1 MDKFSIQYQVNHSA
15 ISDTLI
21 AIAYGGQFAG
31 YLSISD
37 QIKPDAI
44 KAVAELKKAQYK
56 TTMLSGDK
64 TAVVK
69 EVAQKIG
76 IENAFGDLLPEDKVE
91 K

>member
-1 MDKFSIQYQVNHSA
+1 
-15 ISDTLI
+15 
-21 AIAYGGQFAG
+21 
-31 YLSISD
+31 
-37 QIKPDAI
+37 
-44 KAVAELKKAQYK
+44 
-56 TTMLSGDK
+56 MLSGDK